1 MRTDWFCTLNQS
13 KLEEIYVANRRFSA
27 FLKAGSVPSMITK
40 RDIIIISSIEW
51 DFQWQI
57 HQEVAS
63 RLANAGNRVLYI
75 ENTGVRTPNLRDAK
89 RVASR
94 LKNSLGSLFSHGV
107 RVISPN
113 LHVISPIVLPPFGS
127 PYRRCANRRILLPK
141 IKRVARRLG
150 MRDPVFWSYLPTD
163 TAVDLIE
170 MMRSS
175 DSAIIYYCGADFSQ
189 LTPHVDE
196 LRRSETALLRMADV
210 VFTFC
215 RPLVEH
221 CEKWNSNVHSVPA
234 GVNLELFPVAGNNG
248 DQAASTGSFICK
260 EITDSLSSLPHPVM
274 GYVGGLHKFV
284 DYGLLRDLA
293 RARPNWS
300 WVFVG
305 AIQTEINGLAELP
318 NVHMLGQQP
327 HPSLAHYIRQ
337 FDVCLI
343 PYLNDRATVTAL
355 PLKLNEYLAL
365 GKPVVSTELPA
376 ICAFN
381 EQHQILITARNQS
394 DSFLC
399 AIEQALNLQQDE
411 KAMNRRREVAAL
423 GDWQTCLSAMSEK
436 IEAVLQR

>member
-1 MRTDWFCTLNQS
+1 
-13 KLEEIYVANRRFSA
+13 
-27 FLKAGSVPSMITK
+27 MITN
-40 RDIIIISSIEW
+40 RDIIFISSIEW
-51 DFQWQI
+51 DFLWQI
-57 HQEVAS
+57 HQEIAS

-89 RVASR
+89 RVAAR
-94 LKNSLGSLFSHGV
+94 LKNSLRSLFSHGV
-107 RVISPN
+107 REISPN

-127 PYRRCANRRILLPK
+127 SSRRFINRRFLLPK
-141 IKRVARRLG
+141 IKSVARRLG

-170 MMRSS
+170 MLRTS

-189 LTPHVDE
+189 LTPHIDE
-196 LRRSETALLRMADV
+196 LRLSETTLLKMADV

-215 RPLVEH
+215 PQLVEH
-221 CEKWNSNVHSVPA
+221 CEKWNGNVHNVPA
-234 GVNLELFPVAGNNG
+234 GVNLELFPAGDSNV
-248 DQAASTGSFICK
+248 DETGSADFPSIHSADSSFI
-260 EITDSLSSLPHPVM
+260 SLSSLPHPVI

-284 DYGLLRDLA
+284 DYGLLRELA
-293 RARPNWS
+293 RARPRWS

-343 PYLNDRATVTAL
+343 PYLNDPATATVL

-365 GKPVVSTELPA
+365 GKPVVSTKLPA
-376 ICAFN
+376 ICDFN
-381 EQHQILITARNQS
+381 KQHQILITARNQF
-394 DSFLC
+394 DSFLR
-399 AIEQALNLQQDE
+399 AIEQALNLQKDE

-423 GDWQTCLSAMSEK
+423 GDWQSCLSAMSET
-436 IEAVLQR
+436 IEAVLRK